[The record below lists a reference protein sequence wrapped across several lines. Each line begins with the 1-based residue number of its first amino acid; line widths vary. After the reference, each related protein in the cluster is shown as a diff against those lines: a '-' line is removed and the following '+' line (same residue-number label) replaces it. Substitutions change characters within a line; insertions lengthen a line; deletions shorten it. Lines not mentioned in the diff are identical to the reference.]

1 MKRKRNA
8 SLITQIADL
17 STLWNEALDQSCST
31 ILTQQWIKSHGNRWK
46 NSTILIDLIKKIHF
60 CHSWYQKVL
69 PINISGVT
77 EKNYFHKNN
86 LDTSF
91 QCNKRPLFDKE
102 IEWLEKESKVIL
114 WHYNEKIW
122 QSRSVWDIWQLHYY
136 KSIVKQKLNSTEM
149 ADSLPVILKLT
160 ITITKIVSFVD
171 VKFSLTRIQVFLM
184 KDLTSNQYMS
194 VEFSNTL

>member
-77 EKNYFHKNN
+77 KKNYFHKNN
-86 LDTSF
+86 LDISF
-91 QCNKRPLFDKE
+91 QCNKRPKADIKFDGDDGFAACN
-102 IEWLEKESKVIL
+102 SKT
-114 WHYNEKIW
+114 YNYN
-122 QSRSVWDIWQLHYY
+122 H
-136 KSIVKQKLNSTEM
+136 
-149 ADSLPVILKLT
+149 
-160 ITITKIVSFVD
+160 KIVSFVD
-171 VKFSLTRIQVFLM
+171 VKFSLTKNSSFPYERP
-184 KDLTSNQYMS
+184 N
-194 VEFSNTL
+194 E

>member
-77 EKNYFHKNN
+77 KKNYFHKNN
-86 LDTSF
+86 LDISF
-91 QCNKRPLFDKE
+91 QCNKRPKADIKFDGDDGFAACNSKTYNYNHKNREFCRRE
-102 IEWLEKESKVIL
+102 I
-114 WHYNEKIW
+114 
-122 QSRSVWDIWQLHYY
+122 QSHQ
-136 KSIVKQKLNSTEM
+136 E
-149 ADSLPVILKLT
+149 
-160 ITITKIVSFVD
+160 F
-171 VKFSLTRIQVFLM
+171 KFSFWKT
-184 KDLTSNQYMS
+184 
-194 VEFSNTL
+194 